1 MEVQLPLMEVL
12 EEEEDQGIIVVPFL
26 EAELVVVIPGEAEL
40 LEPQV
45 QLIMQVVVVHI
56 IQVLTHQ
63 MLQVIDRVMVK

>member
-1 MEVQLPLMEVL
+1 MEVHLTLMDVL
-12 EEEEDQGIIVVPFL
+12 EEEEDQGIIPIPIL
-26 EAELVVVIPGEAEL
+26 EAELVVVIPVEAEL

>member
-1 MEVQLPLMEVL
+1 
-12 EEEEDQGIIVVPFL
+12 
-26 EAELVVVIPGEAEL
+26 VVIPVEAEL

>member
-1 MEVQLPLMEVL
+1 MEVQLPLMDVL
-12 EEEEDQGIIVVPFL
+12 EEEEDQGIIPIPIL
-26 EAELVVVIPGEAEL
+26 EAELVVVIPVEAEL

>member
-1 MEVQLPLMEVL
+1 MEVQLPLMDVL

>member
-12 EEEEDQGIIVVPFL
+12 EEEEEQGIIVVPFL